1 MAFLILFAL
10 YGFTTLC
17 CYFWIIFYFFYIV
30 DIKNANMTHKMSD
43 NLNIKELS
51 QKADQWF
58 A

>member
-43 NLNIKELS
+43 NLNIR
-51 QKADQWF
+51 
-58 A
+58 

>member
-1 MAFLILFAL
+1 MLLFLNYIL
-10 YGFTTLC
+10 
-17 CYFWIIFYFFYIV
+17 FFYIV
-30 DIKNANMTHKMSD
+30 DIKNANMTHNMSD